1 MGVSDLSGPETHRY
15 CHISQ
20 MHSDQRISD
29 IHSRCRLNMFYCHG
43 MFKCFIRCRSEGSSR
58 LGLGN
63 HIDHGITVFYGCL
76 FFQDQRAVQVFTAL
90 GCQIDACF
98 LRCLINSTED
108 HLCQLRAGISTDGC
122 ASHLTGGT
130 PYYKQ
135 LSRLRLSFLQ
145 DLPGCGICLFCND
158 CHIFCH
164 DEYLPVFLVIPIFCL
179 FRQTDCFLSLQQT
192 VFQYQYH

>member
-1 MGVSDLSGPETHRY
+1 
-15 CHISQ
+15 

-29 IHSRCRLNMFYCHG
+29 IHSRCRLNMFYCHR
-43 MFKCFIRCRSEGSSR
+43 MFKCFIRCRSEGSSC

-63 HIDHGITVFYGCL
+63 HIDHGITVFYSCL
-76 FFQDQRAVQVFTAL
+76 FFQDQCAVQVFTAL

-122 ASHLTGGT
+122 TAHLAGGA

-135 LSRLRLSFLQ
+135 FSRLRLSFLQ

-164 DEYLPVFLVIPIFCL
+164 DAA
-179 FRQTDCFLSLQQT
+179 SLHNKKII
-192 VFQYQYH
+192 V

>member
-20 MHSDQRISD
+20 MHSDQRIPN
-29 IHSRCRLNMFYCHG
+29 IHSCCRLNMLHSHRMLEGFVC
-43 MFKCFIRCRSEGSSR
+43 CRCKRPTC
-58 LGLGN
+58 LGLGD
-63 HIDHGITVFYGCL
+63 HIDHRITVFYGCL
-76 FFQDQRAVQVFTAL
+76 FFQDQCAVQVFTAL

-98 LRCLINSTED
+98 LRCLIDSAED
-108 HLCQLRAGISTDGC
+108 HLCQLRAGIGSDGC
-122 ASHLTGGT
+122 ASHFTGGT

-135 LSRLRLSFLQ
+135 FSRLRLSFLQ

-164 DEYLPVFLVIPIFCL
+164 DAA
-179 FRQTDCFLSLQQT
+179 SLHNKINNSIT
-192 VFQYQYH
+192 INTL